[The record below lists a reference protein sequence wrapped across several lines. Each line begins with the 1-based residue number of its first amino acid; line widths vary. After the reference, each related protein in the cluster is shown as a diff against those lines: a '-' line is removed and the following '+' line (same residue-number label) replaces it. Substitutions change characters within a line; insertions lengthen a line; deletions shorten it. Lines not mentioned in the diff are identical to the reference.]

1 MAISL
6 PSSPTVGQTYTLGG
20 KIWTWNGTAWKLPST
35 TSTLPVLYGG
45 TGLTSAGTSGNLLTS
60 NGTTWISTTPA
71 TPAPGISTGKV
82 IAMAMI
88 FGG

>member
-20 KIWTWNGTAWKLPST
+20 KIWTWNGTAWKLPIT
-35 TSTLPVLYGG
+35 TSTLAVLYGG
-45 TGLTSAGTSGNLLTS
+45 TGLTASGNSGNILTS
-60 NGTTWISTTPA
+60 NGTTWVSS